1 MDTTTVELTQASI
14 EAYLRLIALNLG
26 SWQPKVSAWLHSQ
39 EAEAELKELLEM
51 VPCSPTLH

>member
-1 MDTTTVELTQASI
+1 MDTIEISEASI

-26 SWQPKVSAWLHSQ
+26 SWQPQVSAWLHSR
-39 EAEAELKELLEM
+39 EAEAELKELLEI

>member
-1 MDTTTVELTQASI
+1 MDNIEISQASI
-14 EAYLRLIALNLG
+14 DAYLRLIALNLG
-26 SWQPKVSAWLHSQ
+26 SWQPKVSAWLHSR

>member
-1 MDTTTVELTQASI
+1 MDTLEISQASI
-14 EAYLRLIALNLG
+14 DAYLRLIALNLG

>member
-1 MDTTTVELTQASI
+1 MDNIELTQASI
-14 EAYLRLIALNLG
+14 DAYLRLIALNLG

-39 EAEAELKELLEM
+39 EAEAELKELLQM

>member
-1 MDTTTVELTQASI
+1 MDTSIELSQASI
-14 EAYLRLIALNLG
+14 EAYLRLMALNLG

-39 EAEAELKELLEM
+39 EAEAELKELLEQ

>member
-1 MDTTTVELTQASI
+1 MDANTIEITQASI
-14 EAYLRLIALNLG
+14 DAYLRLIALNLG
-26 SWQPKVSAWLHSQ
+26 AWQPKVSAWLHSQ